1 MPGKKDAKEVNEMDV
16 QGLGTLRTG
25 DKVKHPVFGKG
36 VVEEGY
42 VWESGERIIRVMFQK
57 YGSKPLVPEYA
68 KLERRRW

>member
-1 MPGKKDAKEVNEMDV
+1 MPGKKDVMQVSEMEIA
-16 QGLGTLRTG
+16 GLGTLRTG

-42 VWESGERIIRVMFQK
+42 VWASGERTIRVLFK
-57 YGSKPLVPEYA
+57 KHGSKPLVPEYA